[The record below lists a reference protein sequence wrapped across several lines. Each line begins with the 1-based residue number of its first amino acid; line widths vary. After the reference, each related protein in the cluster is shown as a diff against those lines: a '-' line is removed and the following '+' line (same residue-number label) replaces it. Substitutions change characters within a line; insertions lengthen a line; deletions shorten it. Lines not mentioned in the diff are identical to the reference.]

1 MSSWLDELS
10 ASITDLSELKKHL
23 ALTKEEEQA
32 FSYPDRTYFKI
43 TPHILKTI
51 KNNDNDGRIRKQF
64 IPSKID
70 TLTVPGFSKD
80 YLCESNNEVCDNL
93 IVRYPYKAI
102 LLVTKRCPAYCQFC
116 TRKRLVSDNS
126 NVSTLD
132 SAFLYLTN
140 HPEIYDIVITGGDPL
155 ILEDY
160 ELEFIFRKLR
170 DIESIKFIRLNTRIP
185 VTLPNRIDDNFIQLL
200 EKYDINYISI
210 HFEHPNELT
219 EETSAACLKL
229 ANNGILLSS
238 QTVLLNHINDDS
250 EILKRLFFNLLLI
263 KVRPYYLYQCD
274 KVDGCQSFYVSP
286 YKGIMLIN
294 NIVDELPGLSI
305 PRFVIDAP
313 DEMGKITVAPNGLIK
328 IYDNHLLLKNFYNSK
343 NYVYDM

>member
-10 ASITDLSELKKHL
+10 ASITDLSELRKHL
-23 ALTKEEEQA
+23 TLTKEEEQA
-32 FSYPDRTYFKI
+32 FSYSERTHFRI
-43 TPHILKTI
+43 TPHILKMI
-51 KNNDNDGRIRKQF
+51 KNNDKDCRIRKQF
-64 IPSKID
+64 IPSKIEA
-70 TLTVPGFSKD
+70 LTVPGFSKD

-93 IVRYPYKAI
+93 IIRYPYKAI

-126 NVSTLD
+126 NVSSLD

-155 ILEDY
+155 ILENS

-170 DIESIKFIRLNTRIP
+170 EIESIKFIRLNTRIP

-200 EKYDINYISI
+200 KKYDINYISI
-210 HFEHPNELT
+210 HFDHPNELT

-238 QTVLLNHINDDS
+238 QTVLLNHINNDS
-250 EILKRLFFNLLLI
+250 KILKRLFLNLLSI

-274 KVDGCQSFYVSP
+274 KVDDCQSFYVSP
-286 YKGIMLIN
+286 YQGIMLIN
-294 NIVDELPGLSI
+294 NIVDELPGISI

-328 IYDNHLLLKNFYNSK
+328 ISDNHLFLKNFYNSK
-343 NYVYDM
+343 NYIYDM